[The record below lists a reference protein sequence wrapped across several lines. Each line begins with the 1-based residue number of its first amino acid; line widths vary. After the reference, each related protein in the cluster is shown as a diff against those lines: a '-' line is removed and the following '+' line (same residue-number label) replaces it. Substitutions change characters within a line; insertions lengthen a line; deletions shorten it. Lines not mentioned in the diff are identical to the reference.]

1 MQLEFIVSAC
11 LAGFPCAY
19 DGRPRESNPHVRRLL
34 EEGRALAACPECLGG
49 LAVPRVPAEICGG
62 SGSAVWEGKARV
74 LNREGKDVTAYF
86 CQGAELFLTI
96 AQTLG
101 IKKAI
106 LKSKSPSCGCG
117 FIYDGTFSGKLRPG
131 DGVTTALLRARG
143 FELMS
148 ENDLESEAEEL

>member
-1 MQLEFIVSAC
+1 MPLEFIVSAC

-19 DGRPRESNPHVRRLL
+19 DGRPRERASVRRLL

-49 LAVPRVPAEICGG
+49 LAVPRVPAEIYGG
-62 SGSAVWEGKARV
+62 PGSAVWQGKARV
-74 LNREGKDVTAYF
+74 LDREGRDVTAYF
-86 CQGAELFLTI
+86 CRGAELFLAI

-106 LKSKSPSCGCG
+106 LKSRSPSCGCG

-131 DGVTTALLRARG
+131 DGVAAALLRARG
-143 FELMS
+143 FVLWTEH
-148 ENDLESEAEEL
+148 DWESEAGEL